1 MGTAWAGGINLHA
14 AALMPGI
21 MAMTGGATLPPGLD
35 ILTKHAVLP
44 AAGFMYGGSDSCP
57 TSHEEKGHPPDRRVA
72 LLAWSAQSWRSVIIS
87 LTRQIAVLWR
97 PARLRS

>member
-57 TSHEEKGHPPDRRVA
+57 TSHEEKGHPPTGGWPFWPGPHKA
-72 LLAWSAQSWRSVIIS
+72 GGQLSF
-87 LTRQIAVLWR
+87 
-97 PARLRS
+97 P